1 MTMAEIMFYMADLN
15 RKDRLID
22 LDDGAFPSQGFQ
34 NFIFGM
40 ASEFFFHSYG
50 DLAVRETM
58 IDLAEYY
65 YLKSNP
71 SPNDFV
77 QGDYSAKLNGVSDIR
92 KILATSR
99 IDPTIGDLKDEFTDP
114 QRNLSFYMKYIK
126 PGTKVF
132 FPSHSWFSCLV
143 EGKAYRYGGELAYHS
158 RFSALGDD
166 TEIFI
171 NTFIKFCS
179 SLKIYY
185 ATSGFALLRS
195 TYSSPITEES
205 YPLYKRFPGL
215 LYADGGRFGSEMKRR
230 DDAIRDVNWLTAISD
245 AMLRRIGGLE
255 HARKQLSA
263 DVILHPYDGGVVFQ
277 AGEKPRIGDVNM
289 GDIPS
294 AYREVN
300 RLLRPLRFE
309 GWTWPF
315 YLRVPDDIDAA
326 EATRAWISRFD

>member
-15 RKDRLID
+15 QKDRLID
-22 LDDGAFPSQGFQ
+22 LDDGAFPNQEFQ
-34 NFIFGM
+34 DFIFGM
-40 ASEFFFHSYG
+40 ATEFFFHSYG
-50 DLAVRETM
+50 DLDVRETM
-58 IDLAEYY
+58 VNLAEDYY
-65 YLKSNP
+65 RETNP
-71 SPNDFV
+71 PPNDFV
-77 QGDYSAKLNGVSDIR
+77 QEDYSGRLNGVSDIR

-99 IDPTIGDLKDEFTDP
+99 IDPTVGDLKDEFTDP
-114 QRNLSFYMKYIK
+114 QMTFSFYMKYIK

-132 FPSHSWFSCLV
+132 FPSYSWFSCLV
-143 EGKAYRYGGELAYHS
+143 DCKGYRYGGDLGYHAKY
-158 RFSALGDD
+158 SALQNNPVNFVDN
-166 TEIFI
+166 FVK
-171 NTFIKFCS
+171 NCHL
-179 SLKIYY
+179 LKTYY
-185 ATSGFALLRS
+185 AVSGFSLLRA
-195 TYSSPITEES
+195 TYSSPTTEDA
-205 YPLYKRFPGL
+205 YPLYRRFPGL
-215 LYADGGRFGSEMKRR
+215 LYADSGTFSSEIKRR

-300 RLLRPLRFE
+300 RLMRPLRFE